1 MKKYFF
7 LLIII
12 FLFSCSTNKG
22 VYWCGDHP
30 CINKKEREAYFKR
43 TMIVEKRDFNKKD
56 IKKDSEIEKLL
67 NQAKINEKKRVYT
80 EKEIKKNAKIEEK
93 ELAKRKKLEEKRR
106 IKQEKELAKRLELE
120 EKKRIKNE
128 RKLAKK
134 KLKEKNKD
142 KITKLNK
149 KEVKTQETI
158 NVKRST
164 KKAEISSNNFEK
176 LVEKIKERN
185 SLRSFPDINDIPQ

>member
-7 LLIII
+7 LSIII
-12 FLFSCSTNKG
+12 FLLSCSSNKG

-30 CINKKEREAYFKR
+30 CVNKKEKEAYFKK
-43 TMIVEKRDFNKKD
+43 TMIVEVRDFNKKD

-67 NQAKINEKKRVYT
+67 KQAKINEKERILT
-80 EKEIKKNAKIEEK
+80 EKDIKKKAKIEEK

-106 IKQEKELAKRLELE
+106 IKEEKELSKRMKLE
-120 EKKRIKNE
+120 EKKRIKE
-128 RKLAKK
+128 EK
-134 KLKEKNKD
+134 KLTKKNKD
-142 KITKLNK
+142 KVIKLNK
-149 KEVKTQETI
+149 KESKTLETTI
-158 NVKRST
+158 VKRSVE
-164 KKAEISSNNFEK
+164 KAEISSNNFEK